1 VSIYQIVV
9 ILIAVAFVA
18 TQVLVLLMLLRRVE
32 QKIQS
37 WKSNLPELVQRG
49 RSGSE
54 ALEELDTLLSLDP
67 WAAFQNRMGV
77 MAPLVG
83 VTATALGFLLFEQA
97 EYEQIRV
104 ESVSTIMRFL
114 SPLFYGVLMGAVLAI
129 INQVLSQLARTRMVT
144 ARSDAALYLMQT
156 QQGAGGLGQQVDA
169 VLARF
174 SSQVESLGQSLA
186 TAVAHATEQAERR
199 AGKIDDEIEALA
211 GHVSRMVKA
220 CQDGTTQLES
230 GLRTT
235 STQREAAAGVVQ
247 ALEVSV
253 DQIQSSASSLKESS
267 FAFGEAAMQ
276 TEEAW
281 QSAIQDRFAPSLVG
295 MAEALERSHAQIER
309 FEHAVAA
316 VPDRL
321 GTLEASLA
329 RLHRVMELLGIGGN
343 RRRSGRAVDS
353 EMSTAEYGRR
363 KVPQK
368 AEE

>member
-1 VSIYQIVV
+1 MSIYQIVV
-9 ILIAVAFVA
+9 ILIAAVFVA
-18 TQVLVLLMLLRRVE
+18 TQVFVLMMLLRRVE
-32 QKIQS
+32 QSFRS
-37 WKSNLPELVQRG
+37 WKSRLPELAQRG
-49 RSGSE
+49 RSRSE

-104 ESVSTIMRFL
+104 ESVGTIMSFL

-129 INQVLSQLARTRMVT
+129 INQILSQLARTRMVT
-144 ARSDAALYLMQT
+144 ARSDAALYLKQI
-156 QQGAGGLGQQVDA
+156 QQGEGGLGEQVDA

-174 SSQVESLGQSLA
+174 SSQVESIGQSLA
-186 TAVAHATEQAERR
+186 TAVTRATEQAERR
-199 AGKIDDEIEALA
+199 AGKIDDQIEALA

-220 CQDGTTQLES
+220 CQDGTSQLES
-230 GLRTT
+230 GLRGT
-235 STQREAAAGVVQ
+235 STQLEAAASVVQ
-247 ALEVSV
+247 ALEVSA
-253 DQIQSSASSLKESS
+253 DQIRSSTSSLKESS
-267 FAFGEAAMQ
+267 LAFEEAAMHR
-276 TEEAW
+276 EEAL
-281 QSAIQDRFAPSLVG
+281 QSAMQERFAPSLVE

-343 RRRSGRAVDS
+343 RRRSVHAVDS
-353 EMSTAEYGRR
+353 EMSTTEYGRGGGS
-363 KVPQK
+363 QK